1 MNDSFHTQRSNDAR
15 RRFVILRLSGRALLH
30 AGCVL
35 FLIATSAPAQEGG
48 PSLRFDLGLG
58 SVYDNNIL
66 RYSDKYVIR
75 FDNREDEG
83 RFHIYSRDDL
93 ILVTSFRG
101 TVTDKLIGG
110 MNTALAVDLRRRT
123 YTHNAI
129 KDWYSYGLSLR
140 QEITRKLSAQ
150 IGYSYIPEFYI
161 RHYRDDEW
169 VAIHGYKPITFQP
182 YSFKKDDLNGWV
194 QYALFPTTR
203 VRLVLSY
210 GRYFYNEHFTEY
222 DCANT
227 MAGVEVTHSF
237 HKNVKVNAAYEF
249 TASRGDGTADMN
261 PSDDEDTYVL
271 GAEYTL
277 PKVFGRSNSLGVEG
291 EYARRYFTSTHF
303 LELDINHAGRRDD
316 DYRFSA
322 SYTVELMDNF
332 GLALRYAWHKR
343 TSTTTAL
350 ENAEYLADEKD
361 YVQYE
366 FGLELKYTLNFV
378 PSVAA
383 E

>member
-1 MNDSFHTQRSNDAR
+1 MNDSFHTQQSNDAR

-66 RYSDKYVIR
+66 RYSDKYIIR

-83 RFHIYSRDDL
+83 RFHINTRDDL

-101 TVTDKLIGG
+101 TVSGKLFGS
-110 MNTALAVDLRRRT
+110 MNSSAALDIKRRT
-123 YTHNAI
+123 YTHNPI
-129 KDWYSYGLSLR
+129 KDWSSFGLSVR

-150 IGYSYIPEFYI
+150 AGYSYIPEFYI
-161 RHYRDDEW
+161 RHYRDDDW
-169 VAIHGYKPITFQP
+169 VSIYGYTPATFQP
-182 YSFKKDDLNGWV
+182 YSFKKDEFNGWV
-194 QYALFPTTR
+194 QYGILPTTR
-203 VRLVLSY
+203 VRLVFAI

-222 DCANT
+222 DCVNR
-227 MAGVEVTHSF
+227 MAGVEVYHSF
-237 HKNVKVNAAYEF
+237 HKNFKMNASFEF
-249 TASRGDGTADMN
+249 TESRGDGTIDMN
-261 PSDDEDTYVL
+261 PSDNEDTYVL

-277 PKVFGRSNSLGVEG
+277 PKVFGRTNSIAVEG
-291 EYARRYFTSTHF
+291 EYALRYFTSTHF
-303 LELDINHAGRRDD
+303 LEVDINHAGRRDD

-322 SYTVELMDNF
+322 TYSLELMDNF

-366 FGLELKYTLNFV
+366 FGLELRYSLNFA
-378 PSVAA
+378 PS
-383 E
+383 ESE

>member
-1 MNDSFHTQRSNDAR
+1 
-15 RRFVILRLSGRALLH
+15 
-30 AGCVL
+30 
-35 FLIATSAPAQEGG
+35 
-48 PSLRFDLGLG
+48 
-58 SVYDNNIL
+58 
-66 RYSDKYVIR
+66 
-75 FDNREDEG
+75 
-83 RFHIYSRDDL
+83 
-93 ILVTSFRG
+93 
-101 TVTDKLIGG
+101 
-110 MNTALAVDLRRRT
+110 
-123 YTHNAI
+123 
-129 KDWYSYGLSLR
+129 
-140 QEITRKLSAQ
+140 
-150 IGYSYIPEFYI
+150 
-161 RHYRDDEW
+161 
-169 VAIHGYKPITFQP
+169 
-182 YSFKKDDLNGWV
+182 V
-194 QYALFPTTR
+194 QYALFPSTR

-210 GRYFYNEHFTEY
+210 DRYFYNEHFTEY

-261 PSDDEDTYVL
+261 PSEDEDTYVL

-350 ENAEYLADEKD
+350 ANAEYLADEKD

-366 FGLELKYTLNFV
+366 FGLELKYSLNFV
-378 PSVAA
+378 PSDAA